1 GRARLAHDTGSSIGR
16 SAPITLVSF
25 SPDML
30 RRRGRAHHEG
40 GRWGCRGMWTLMFG
54 HHEDRTPTHGYAAR
68 PRWRRSPRAGGG
80 SSSKIGMQVR
90 FRGDGGKFLLGSNL
104 TWFDPQRKSAH
115 SQECVKAMAD
125 PQ

>member
-68 PRWRRSPRAGGG
+68 PRWRRSPRAGG
-80 SSSKIGMQVR
+80 SKLKRAACRNLQSPSGPATPLG
-90 FRGDGGKFLLGSNL
+90 RGLSYVL
-104 TWFDPQRKSAH
+104 
-115 SQECVKAMAD
+115 
-125 PQ
+125 